1 MTDGIIPL
9 VKDNF
14 TLNKIRRGVQNVFI
28 SYVVRDA
35 WHKGGIFYYEVI
47 DYEQIAVDLSEDS
60 YLNDY
65 LKTKII

>member
-35 WHKGGIFYYEVI
+35 WRYIYYEVI